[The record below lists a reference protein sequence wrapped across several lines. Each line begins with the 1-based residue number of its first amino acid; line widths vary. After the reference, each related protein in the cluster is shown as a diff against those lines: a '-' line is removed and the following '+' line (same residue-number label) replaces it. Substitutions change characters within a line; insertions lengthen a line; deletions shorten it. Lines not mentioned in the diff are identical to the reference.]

1 VKYQLIAL
9 DVDGTLLD
17 DRHQITEQTKAT
29 IWEAYEQGCKI
40 VLCTGRGPDNALP
53 VLQELEMEGTMIT
66 HNGSATVHA
75 DERGQSVLHEF
86 TFPMSEIV
94 PLVEYARREGV
105 HFDVC
110 TSYNMYIERL
120 DERAKMMYVQY
131 GVNPK
136 LVRDVIDLQIPLV
149 KMTLSGAAEVL
160 DRVQK
165 EWDEMQLYG
174 SLRMLRSGDFFI
186 DMMNPAA
193 SKGNALRELAASWN
207 IGREHILAIGN
218 YYNDIDMLE
227 FAGLGIAVANS
238 PDEVKA
244 AAGAVT
250 SSNNDE
256 GVHEAIL
263 RYVLEN
269 SD

>member
-1 VKYQLIAL
+1 MNYQLIAL
-9 DVDGTLLD
+9 DVDGTLLND
-17 DRHQITEQTKAT
+17 QHQITEQTKAT
-29 IWEAYEQGCKI
+29 IWEAYERGCKI

-53 VLQELEMEGTMIT
+53 ILQQLEMEGTMIT

-75 DERGQSVLHEF
+75 DERGQSVLHEY
-86 TFPMSEIV
+86 TFALNEIV
-94 PLVEYARREGV
+94 PLVEYARREGI

-120 DERAKMMYVQY
+120 DERAKQMYIQY

-136 LVRDVIDLQIPLV
+136 RVADVIDLQMPLV
-149 KMTLSGAAEVL
+149 KMTLSGPAEAL
-160 DRVQK
+160 DRVQR
-165 EWDEMQLYG
+165 EWDELKLYG

-186 DMMNPAA
+186 DIMNPAA
-193 SKGNALRELAASWN
+193 SKGNALRELAASWS
-207 IGREHILAIGN
+207 IGREHVLAIGN
-218 YYNDIDMLE
+218 YYNDIDMLT

-244 AAGAVT
+244 AAAAVV

-256 GVHEAIL
+256 GVHEAIQ
-263 RYVLEN
+263 RYVLEEN
-269 SD
+269 V